1 MRYLINPT
9 ALTVAAVATLTAAE
23 AAVEQDPTLIVVE
36 NEQQMDRVPTPL
48 LVKLYNK
55 IRPEKPIT
63 KFSDR
68 ATANK
73 RMWPALDALADKP
86 IDEAPSIMAT
96 KKKAAKKATKKATKK
111 TANGAR
117 RGRISKFSG
126 KTLTKLIDKN
136 PRREGTAGHKS
147 WSVIRNGM
155 LYDDYI
161 KAGGRRQ
168 DLVWDI
174 SHKWIVVK

>member
-1 MRYLINPT
+1 MRYLIHPN
-9 ALTVAAVATLTAAE
+9 ALTVLAVATLTAAE

-36 NEQQMDRVPTPL
+36 NEQQMDRVPTAL

-86 IDEAPSIMAT
+86 IDEVPTTMAT
-96 KKKAAKKATKKATKK
+96 KKKVAKKAKVAKKNGQKGRVSAYAGKK
-111 TANGAR
+111 LVA
-117 RGRISKFSG
+117 
-126 KTLTKLIDKN
+126 LVDN
-136 PRREGTAGHKS
+136 PRREGTAAFKS
-147 WSVIRNGM
+147 FKLTEGGI
-155 LYDDYI
+155 LYEDF
-161 KAGGRRQ
+161 KKRGGRRQ
-168 DLVWDI
+168 DLAYDI
-174 SHKWIVVK
+174 KHKWVKVVNA